1 MKKKRFTESQIV
13 SILNQQGQGMT
24 VDQIV
29 RQHGISDATF
39 YTWKKK
45 YGGMTTS
52 ELQRVKELEDENRRL
67 KQLYADVSL
76 ENAAL
81 KEVLRKK

>member
-1 MKKKRFTESQIV
+1 MKKKRFSESQIV
-13 SILNQQGQGMT
+13 SILNQQGTGLT
-24 VDQIV
+24 VEQII
-29 RQHGISDATF
+29 RQHGISEATF

-45 YGGMTTS
+45 YGGMTAS
-52 ELQRVKELEDENRRL
+52 ELQRVKDLEDENRRL